1 MKWLYKQVFCLE
13 KVIAQDLQLMGQ
25 FYKKLLFSLIF
36 YMHGSLRGDNLWK
49 DNSLAASAAGKL
61 FWKWHLQNTI
71 SFHFYLFVFREVVIL
86 G

>member
-13 KVIAQDLQLMGQ
+13 KVIAQDLRLMGQ

-36 YMHGSLRGDNLWK
+36 FMHGGLKGDNLSK
-49 DNSLAASAAGKL
+49 DNSVVASAAGKL
-61 FWKWHLQNTI
+61 FKVTPTEHNFFSFVI
-71 SFHFYLFVFREVVIL
+71 SLSLENKFIL